1 MVKKYTRKGHKTRSA
16 GRFGVRYG
24 RKNRKLV
31 ADIEERMRQGYKC
44 PRCGMVAIRRIGTGI
59 WNCRKCDHTFA
70 GGTYQPYSSV
80 GLAAIRSVKKA
91 MEPDMLLEQSIQEIP
106 IAKKKKDEQEVE
118 LETNLSDDM
127 QESISEDITESVSE
141 DITESVSEDITES
154 VSEDMQESISE
165 DMTDK

>member
-44 PRCGMVAIRRIGTGI
+44 PGCGMVAIRRIGTGI

-91 MEPDMLLEQSIQEIP
+91 MESDIHLKQSNHEIP
-106 IAKKKKDEQEVE
+106 IAMKRKAQQEVE
-118 LETNLSDDM
+118 LETNLTEEMPESMSEDM
-127 QESISEDITESVSE
+127 Q
-141 DITESVSEDITES
+141 ES
-154 VSEDMQESISE
+154 VSEDM
-165 DMTDK
+165 TDE

>member
-44 PRCGMVAIRRIGTGI
+44 PKCGMVALRRIGTGI
-59 WNCRKCDHTFA
+59 WNCKKCDHTFA

-91 MEPDMLLEQSIQEIP
+91 MEPDMLLEQSNQEIP
-106 IAKKKKDEQEVE
+106 IAKKKKDEKEVK
-118 LETNLSDDM
+118 LETNL
-127 QESISEDITESVSE
+127 
-141 DITESVSEDITES
+141 TES
-154 VSEDMQESISE
+154 VSEDMQESVSE

>member
-31 ADIEERMRQGYKC
+31 ADIEERMRQGYQC
-44 PRCGMVAIRRIGTGI
+44 PKCGMVAIRRIGTGI

-80 GLAAIRSVKKA
+80 GLAAVRSVKKA
-91 MEPDMLLEQSIQEIP
+91 MEPDMLLEQSIQEMP
-106 IAKKKKDEQEVE
+106 IAKKIKAQQEVE
-118 LETNLSDDM
+118 LETNLTKDM
-127 QESISEDITESVSE
+127 PESVSE
-141 DITESVSEDITES
+141 DIPES
-154 VSEDMQESISE
+154 VSEDMPESVSE
-165 DMTDK
+165 EMPDE

>member
-44 PRCGMVAIRRIGTGI
+44 PECGMVAIRRIGTGI
-59 WNCRKCDHTFA
+59 WNCKKCDHTFA

-91 MEPDMLLEQSIQEIP
+91 MEPDMLLEQSNQEIP
-106 IAKKKKDEQEVE
+106 IAKKKKDEKEVK
-118 LETNLSDDM
+118 LETNL
-127 QESISEDITESVSE
+127 
-141 DITESVSEDITES
+141 TES
-154 VSEDMQESISE
+154 VSEDMQESVSEDIPESVSEDIPESVSE